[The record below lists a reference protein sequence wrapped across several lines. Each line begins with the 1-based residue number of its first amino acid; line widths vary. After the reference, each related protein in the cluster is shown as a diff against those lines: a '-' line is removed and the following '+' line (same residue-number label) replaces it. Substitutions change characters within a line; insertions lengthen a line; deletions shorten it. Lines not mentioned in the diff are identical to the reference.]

1 MADPHPRPPAR
12 GTPPRRQDLY
22 AAALMKFPRL
32 QQYGDLMTVIQGRP
46 MSATDPRQLES
57 YPPDESWNPVPG
69 KFTTEIYNTAVPQD
83 QQVNMVAGD
92 MLHHLSRVDPQ
103 WDAMKRD
110 VLPPELLDPKL
121 YNSRADEYLM
131 GYITPDAADEW
142 RKGGAYNAEQ
152 KQKLDLMIK
161 YLMGSE

>member
-1 MADPHPRPPAR
+1 MNGKPGHLHADPPKRN
-12 GTPPRRQDLY
+12 DLY

-32 QQYGDLMTVIQGRP
+32 QQYGDNMTVIQGRP
-46 MSATDPRQLES
+46 MIAGDSRQLES

-69 KFTTEIYNTAVPQD
+69 KFTTEIYNNTAPLNE
-83 QQVNMVAGD
+83 QVNMVAGD
-92 MLHHLSRVDPQ
+92 MLHNLGRVDPK

-110 VLPPELLDPKL
+110 VLPPELLAPDL

-152 KQKLDLMIK
+152 KRKLDLMVK
-161 YLMGSE
+161 YLMGNE

>member
-1 MADPHPRPPAR
+1 MNGKPGHQHADPPKRN
-12 GTPPRRQDLY
+12 DLY

-32 QQYGDLMTVIQGRP
+32 RQYSDNMTVIQGRP
-46 MSATDPRQLES
+46 MLPGDPRQLES

-69 KFTTEIYNTAVPQD
+69 KFTTEIYNTSVPMD

-92 MLHHLSRVDPQ
+92 MLHYLSRVDPK

-142 RKGGAYNAEQ
+142 RKGGAYNDEQ
-152 KQKLDLMIK
+152 KRKLDLMIQ
-161 YLMGSE
+161 YLLGGE